1 MTGLIAGTCCCGY
14 EGENMFEIS
23 DRLGH
28 IILSAHEDSN
38 CCARQCCERLR
49 AFEINIKDRQSQKVI
64 RITRPQRCDNCIC
77 FPCLNQVRFSVANFY
92 YFLIN
97 LKVGNTGKI
106 ALFQEMEVECPPG
119 NVVGS
124 VEQNINCYRPTLDI
138 NDQNGDVQ
146 YVIEGPSSCK
156 TFCKGIIQMGI
167 FKLPSKYQYVQ

>member
-77 FPCLNQVRFSVANFY
+77 FPCLNQVRFRVAKFCY
-92 YFLIN
+92 SITN
-97 LKVGNTGKI
+97 LKFGNTDKL
-106 ALFQEMEVECPPG
+106 LFFRKWKLNVLLEM
-119 NVVGS
+119 
-124 VEQNINCYRPTLDI
+124 
-138 NDQNGDVQ
+138 
-146 YVIEGPSSCK
+146 
-156 TFCKGIIQMGI
+156 
-167 FKLPSKYQYVQ
+167 